1 MTTISDS
8 PEAALAGLGF
18 TDTEARIY
26 CELVR
31 AGPATGYRLA
41 KAIGKAPANTYQA
54 LEALS
59 LKGAVL
65 TEDADAKTWRA
76 APPAELVSA
85 LNAAHARRSAQA
97 LDALS
102 RLPATPS
109 DPRLYALRTPEQV
122 YARAR
127 AMIAAA
133 RQILLFDLSPA
144 PWEALRD
151 DLERAQAAGVTV
163 AGLLYRPAATPVTTV
178 VSRAAD
184 VVLDRWPG
192 QQVTIVADAAEHLN
206 ALIAHDGQ
214 RLIQGVSSD
223 SPFLA
228 CLQHSGLSAE
238 LRLGRIAPT
247 EDPLA
252 EVSLLAQRPA
262 GFLTL
267 IGEAE

>member
-1 MTTISDS
+1 MTTNNDT

-18 TDTEARIY
+18 TDTEARLY

-31 AGPATGYRLA
+31 SGPATGYRLA

-59 LKGAVL
+59 QKGAVL
-65 TEDADAKTWRA
+65 TEDAEAKTWRA

-85 LNAAHARRSAQA
+85 LDAAHARRSAAA

-102 RLPATPS
+102 RLPAAAG
-109 DPRLYALRTPEQV
+109 DARLYALRTPQQA

-133 RQILLFDLSPA
+133 REAILFDLSPEPFELLKA
-144 PWEALRD
+144 AL
-151 DLERAQAAGVTV
+151 EQAAAQGVTV
-163 AGLLYRPAATPVTTV
+163 AGLIYAPSATTLTTV
-178 VSRAAD
+178 QSASAELVNS
-184 VVLDRWPG
+184 RWPG
-192 QQVTIVADAAEHLN
+192 QQITIVADAREQLT
-206 ALIAHDGQ
+206 ALIAPGGET
-214 RLIQGVSSD
+214 LTQGVASD

-238 LRLGRIAPT
+238 LRLQRAAPAH
-247 EDPLA
+247 DPLA
-252 EVSLLAQRPA
+252 HLSLLALRPP
-262 GFLTL
+262 GLRDL

>member
-1 MTTISDS
+1 MTTNSDA
-8 PEAALAGLGF
+8 PETALAGLGF
-18 TDTEARIY
+18 TDTEARVY

-54 LEALS
+54 LES
-59 LKGAVL
+59 LAQKGAVL
-65 TEDADAKTWRA
+65 TEDAEAKTWRA
-76 APPAELVSA
+76 APPAELLSA
-85 LNAAHARRSAQA
+85 LDAAHARRSAAA

-102 RLPATPS
+102 RLPAAAT
-109 DPRLYALRTPEQV
+109 DPRLYALRTPEQA

-133 RQILLFDLSPA
+133 RQIVLFDLSPA
-144 PWEALRD
+144 PWEALAP
-151 DLERAQAAGVTV
+151 DLEKAQAAGVTV
-163 AGLLYRPAATPVTTV
+163 AGLLYRPAATSVTTV
-178 VSRAAD
+178 VSRSAD
-184 VVLDRWPG
+184 VVLERWPG
-192 QQVTIVADAAEHLN
+192 QQVTVVADAAEHLN

-223 SPFLA
+223 SAFLA

-238 LRLGRIAPT
+238 LRLSHLAPAQ
-247 EDPLA
+247 DPLTGI
-252 EVSLLAQRPA
+252 SLLAQRPA
-262 GFLTL
+262 GFLSL

>member
-1 MTTISDS
+1 M
-8 PEAALAGLGF
+8 AGLGF
-18 TDTEARIY
+18 TETEALLY

-59 LKGAVL
+59 QKGAVL
-65 TEDADAKTWRA
+65 TEDADARTWRA

-85 LNAAHARRSAQA
+85 LDAAHARRSAAA

-102 RLPATPS
+102 RLPAAGG
-109 DPRLYALRTPEQV
+109 DARLYALRTPQQA

-133 RQILLFDLSPA
+133 REAVLFDLSPEPFEMLKA
-144 PWEALRD
+144 AL
-151 DLERAQAAGVTV
+151 EQAAAQGVTV
-163 AGLLYRPAATPVTTV
+163 AGLIYAPSATTLTTV
-178 VSRAAD
+178 QSASAELVNS
-184 VVLDRWPG
+184 RWPG
-192 QQVTIVADAAEHLN
+192 QQITIISDAREQLS
-206 ALIAHDGQ
+206 ALIAPGGET
-214 RLIQGVSSD
+214 LTQGVASD

-238 LRLGRIAPT
+238 LRLQRAALAD
-247 EDPLA
+247 DPLTHL
-252 EVSLLAQRPA
+252 SLLALRPP
-262 GFLTL
+262 GLRDL
-267 IGEAE
+267 IGDAE

>member
-1 MTTISDS
+1 MATNNDA

-18 TDTEARIY
+18 TDTEARLY

-54 LEALS
+54 LESLS
-59 LKGAVL
+59 QKGAVL
-65 TEDADAKTWRA
+65 TEDAEAKIWRA

-85 LNAAHARRSAQA
+85 LDAAHARRSAAA

-102 RLPATPS
+102 RLPAAEA
-109 DPRLYALRTPEQV
+109 DVRLYALRTPEQA

-133 RQILLFDLSPA
+133 REAILFDLSPQ
-144 PWEALRD
+144 PFETLRP
-151 DLERAQAAGVTV
+151 DLERAAAQGVTV
-163 AGLLYRPAATPVTTV
+163 AGLIYAPSPTSLTTV
-178 VSRAAD
+178 VSDDAAL
-184 VVLDRWPG
+184 VTDRWPG
-192 QQVTIVADAAEHLN
+192 QQVTIVADAREQLT
-206 ALIAHDGQ
+206 ALIAPDGH
-214 RLIQGVSSD
+214 RLIQGVVSD

-238 LRLGRIAPT
+238 LRLSRLAPAN
-247 EDPLA
+247 DPLA
-252 EVSLLAQRPA
+252 HLALLALRPP
-262 GFLTL
+262 GLRDL
-267 IGEAE
+267 IGDTE

>member
-1 MTTISDS
+1 MTTNNNA
-8 PEAALAGLGF
+8 PEATLAGLGF
-18 TDTEARIY
+18 TDTEARVY

-59 LKGAVL
+59 QKGAVL
-65 TEDADAKTWRA
+65 TEDAEAKTWRA
-76 APPAELVSA
+76 APPAELVGA
-85 LNAAHARRSAQA
+85 LDAAHARRSAAA

-102 RLPATPS
+102 RLPAAPA
-109 DPRLYALRTPEQV
+109 DPRLYALRTPHQV

-133 RQILLFDLSPA
+133 REAILFDLSPEPFETLKA
-144 PWEALRD
+144 
-151 DLERAQAAGVTV
+151 DLEQAAAQGLTV
-163 AGLLYRPAATPVTTV
+163 AGLVYAPAATSLTTV
-178 VSRAAD
+178 LSRSAP
-184 VVLDRWPG
+184 VVNSRWPG
-192 QQVTIVADAAEHLN
+192 QQATIVADAREQLT
-206 ALIAHDGQ
+206 ALLAPDGET
-214 RLIQGVSSD
+214 LVQGVASD

-238 LRLGRIAPT
+238 LRLSRAAPA

-252 EVSLLAQRPA
+252 HLALLALRPP
-262 GFLTL
+262 GLRHL
-267 IGEAE
+267 IGDAE